1 MRVGVSWGC
10 LGPSYSGAVTFRA
23 GATCLVASAVILAGC
38 TSTEPQT
45 APTPS
50 PTRSVVTLPSPKQL
64 TAGERAQQLTALSP
78 ERFDALYRLI
88 SKGPRPDAKVRMRTK
103 GERFRLD
110 VMKRRT
116 TAVLVYGPR
125 GVISCQIIKPKK
137 GKADKA
143 CFLVASTPKGL
154 PDLFDPQ
161 VQRLFRSATRAIS
174 AGGKKLRVRRAGT
187 WRAPGRLGPSE
198 CFAVTGG
205 DVDNGTYCYLSKPAP
220 TIGLLARA
228 IFPSG
233 KLELRQVKDVSRKG
247 LFRPPVRPT
256 PLPTGG

>member
-1 MRVGVSWGC
+1 
-10 LGPSYSGAVTFRA
+10 
-23 GATCLVASAVILAGC
+23 
-38 TSTEPQT
+38 
-45 APTPS
+45 
-50 PTRSVVTLPSPKQL
+50 
-64 TAGERAQQLTALSP
+64 
-78 ERFDALYRLI
+78 
-88 SKGPRPDAKVRMRTK
+88 MRTK
-103 GERFRLD
+103 GDRFRLD

-116 TAVLVYGPR
+116 TAVLVNGPR
-125 GVISCQIIKPKK
+125 GVISCQVVKPKK

-143 CFLVASTPKGL
+143 CFLVASSPKGL

-174 AGGKKLRVRRAGT
+174 AGGTKLTVRRAGT

-198 CFAVTGG
+198 CFAVKSS

-233 KLELRQVKDVSRKG
+233 KLELRQVKDVRREG

-256 PLPTGG
+256 PLPTSG